1 MKIYTKGGDAG
12 QTSLFSGRRVSKA
25 ALRVNAYGD
34 LDELNAHIGALR
46 DHTRDHLLTI
56 DALLYT
62 QQQQLFNAG
71 ALLADDREGV
81 EKTPIS
87 ELVIPE
93 LEAAIDQMTADLPPL
108 RSFILPGG
116 HPAVSAA
123 HLCRTVCRRAE
134 RQSVALGEQI
144 ELPDR
149 LVSYLNRLSDYFF
162 VLSRWL
168 AKEFDAEEVK
178 WTP

>member
-12 QTSLFSGRRVSKA
+12 ETSLFSGKRVSKA

-34 LDELNAHIGALR
+34 LDELNAYIGALR
-46 DHTRDHLLTI
+46 DHTRASFDEV
-56 DALLYT
+56 DALLYE
-62 QQQQLFNAG
+62 QQQHLFTAG

-87 ELVIPE
+87 TTAIPE
-93 LEAAIDQMTADLPPL
+93 LEQAIDQMTAELPPL

-116 HPAVSAA
+116 HPAVSAT

-134 RQSVALGEQI
+134 RQAVALGEEV
-144 ELPDR
+144 ELPKN
-149 LVSYLNRLSDYFF
+149 LLTYLNRLSDYFF
-162 VLSRWL
+162 VLGRYVGM
-168 AKEFDAEEVK
+168 KVGAEEVK
-178 WTP
+178 WNP

>member
-12 QTSLFSGRRVSKA
+12 ETSLFSGKRVSKA

-46 DHTRDHLLTI
+46 DHTRGQLHEI
-56 DALLYT
+56 DALLHE
-62 QQQQLFNAG
+62 QQQHLFTAG

-81 EKTPIS
+81 DKIPIS
-87 ELVIPE
+87 AEAIPE
-93 LEAAIDQMTADLPPL
+93 LEQAIDQMTEELPPL

-116 HPAVSAA
+116 HPAVSST

-144 ELPDR
+144 ELPER
-149 LVSYLNRLSDYFF
+149 LVTYLNRLSDYFF
-162 VLSRWL
+162 VLGRYIGT
-168 AKEFDAEEVK
+168 KVGAEEVK
-178 WTP
+178 WNA

>member
-12 QTSLFSGRRVSKA
+12 ETSLFSGRRVSKA
-25 ALRVNAYGD
+25 ALRVIAYGD

-46 DHTRDHLLTI
+46 DHTRGHLDGV
-56 DALLYT
+56 DALLHE
-62 QQQQLFNAG
+62 QQQQLFTAG
-71 ALLADDREGV
+71 ALLADDRENV
-81 EKTPIS
+81 DKMQIS
-87 ELVIPE
+87 DEVIPM
-93 LEAAIDQMTADLPPL
+93 LEKAIDEMTDALPQL

-134 RQSVALGEQI
+134 RQAVALGEQV
-144 ELPDR
+144 ELPER

-162 VLSRWL
+162 TLSRYL
-168 AKEFDAEEVK
+168 AKEFGAEEVK
-178 WTP
+178 WLP